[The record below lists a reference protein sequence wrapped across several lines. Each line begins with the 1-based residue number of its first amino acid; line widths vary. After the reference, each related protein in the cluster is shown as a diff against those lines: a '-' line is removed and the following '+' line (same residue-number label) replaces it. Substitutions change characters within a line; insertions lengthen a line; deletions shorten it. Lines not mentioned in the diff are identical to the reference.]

1 LIIEDS
7 PTEALRARLILERA
21 GYQVSL
27 AADGRR
33 GLRQAAHEQPDLI
46 LLDALMPAMNGFE
59 IYGRLQIDLL
69 TRAIAVVMLAQA
81 EELVDLPSGAAA
93 IEFVVK
99 PYDPQQLLTVVKA
112 RLGEEQRTPVRCVH
126 DRAGQATRGLHVLV
140 AEDSPTSQLLV
151 VTNLEKTG
159 HTASVVDTGRKAV
172 EAFERAGGAFDL
184 VLMDITLP
192 DLDGLNAARAI
203 REWEQARG
211 GHVPIIAMSALTARE
226 YRDQCVVAGMDGYI
240 SKPVRLADL
249 GRVLEPLLAKC
260 DAPIA
265 SPVDLKEALEV
276 VGDDIDT
283 LQAAVALASSEV
295 PAQAAKLRDA
305 IGRQD
310 AAAVEDSA
318 HRLKGVMSNFG
329 GHVARDLA
337 QRLEEMAEQSNLDDA
352 PQVACALEAEIDR
365 VLDFY
370 ADHAWPERGRYKGG
384 GDE

>member
-1 LIIEDS
+1 
-7 PTEALRARLILERA
+7 
-21 GYQVSL
+21 
-27 AADGRR
+27 
-33 GLRQAAHEQPDLI
+33 
-46 LLDALMPAMNGFE
+46 
-59 IYGRLQIDLL
+59 
-69 TRAIAVVMLAQA
+69 
-81 EELVDLPSGAAA
+81 
-93 IEFVVK
+93 
-99 PYDPQQLLTVVKA
+99 
-112 RLGEEQRTPVRCVH
+112 
-126 DRAGQATRGLHVLV
+126 
-140 AEDSPTSQLLV
+140 
-151 VTNLEKTG
+151 
-159 HTASVVDTGRKAV
+159 
-172 EAFERAGGAFDL
+172 
-184 VLMDITLP
+184 
-192 DLDGLNAARAI
+192 
-203 REWEQARG
+203 
-211 GHVPIIAMSALTARE
+211 
-226 YRDQCVVAGMDGYI
+226 MDGYI